1 MLLLFASKLILH
13 LFIFAIFFFV
23 VIFCLATKIRKKL
36 QLPTVQPAFLRLIW
50 VDADC
55 PRIEYRGD
63 VDSTFEIE
71 VNGTFA
77 NQALAVVNAN

>member
-1 MLLLFASKLILH
+1 M
-13 LFIFAIFFFV
+13 
-23 VIFCLATKIRKKL
+23 
-36 QLPTVQPAFLRLIW
+36 LPTVQPAFLRLIW

-77 NQALAVVNAN
+77 KQALAVVNAN